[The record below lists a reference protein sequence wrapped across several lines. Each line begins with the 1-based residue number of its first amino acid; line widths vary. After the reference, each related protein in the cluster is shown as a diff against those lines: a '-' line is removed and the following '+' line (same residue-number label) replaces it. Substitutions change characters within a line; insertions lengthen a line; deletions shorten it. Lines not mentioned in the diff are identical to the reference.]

1 MDGTQRANCSM
12 VLQALQD
19 GANPNVM
26 DPNGRTPLHFMSG
39 VGLAPAVVLLVH
51 YGAQLDIQDKDGLTA
66 MHMAAG
72 YANAQTL
79 KVLVAAGADP
89 YIKGQS
95 QGYPLEVV
103 QALGDFQL
111 AKWNEEK
118 VTPPGPH
125 PQGPPPLERPT
136 LRVPSEYHP
145 STLRALPSMRARDA
159 RDAYTYI
166 LSPPRCLRSRAT
178 SLPCHLVP
186 PCRVTAACDSPP
198 CELSTT

>member
-118 VTPPGPH
+118 VTPPGPSGAPALRATH
-125 PQGPPPLERPT
+125 P
-136 LRVPSEYHP
+136 P
-145 STLRALPSMRARDA
+145 STLRVSSEYPPSTTEHART
-159 RDAYTYI
+159 RRTRRLHLHP
-166 LSPPRCLRSRAT
+166 LSASMPEK
-178 SLPCHLVP
+178 PCH
-186 PCRVTAACDSPP
+186 
-198 CELSTT
+198 